1 MARPAERLRLQE
13 VDTVT
18 YTPKPGDR
26 VTSPLLVGE
35 WEVMFVL
42 GQQCMVVTSGLP
54 SSRAA
59 VPTDSITPVAPSLP
73 PEPAVGSVVRA
84 HGRLWHSKAD
94 FWHTSLGDV
103 PKKWA
108 DLAAAPDLSPVV
120 PVDDAAEWLEKQQ
133 HKPYMVEPFRDEF
146 GGWDK

>member
-1 MARPAERLRLQE
+1 M
-13 VDTVT
+13 T

-42 GQQCMVVTSGLP
+42 GQQCMVVTSGVP

-59 VPTDSITPVAPSLP
+59 VPTDSITPVDPAMP
-73 PEPAVGSVVRA
+73 PEPAVGAVVRA
-84 HGRLWHSKAD
+84 HGRLWHRSGTDEWFGSDDKGLRS
-94 FWHTSLGDV
+94 FQ
-103 PKKWA
+103 KWP
-108 DLAAAPDLSPVV
+108 DLATAPDLSPVV
-120 PVDDAAEWLEKQQ
+120 AVDDVARWLDSQEATVLRAELRAK
-133 HKPYMVEPFRDEF
+133 F

>member
-1 MARPAERLRLQE
+1 M
-13 VDTVT
+13 T

-42 GQQCMVVTSGLP
+42 GQLCMVVTSGVP

-59 VPTDSITPVAPSLP
+59 VPLDSITPVAPSLP

-84 HGRLWHSKAD
+84 YGRLWHKKAD
-94 FWHTSLGDV
+94 YWQTSLGDV
-103 PKKWA
+103 PKKWPA
-108 DLAAAPDLSPVV
+108 LATAPDLSPVV
-120 PVDDAAEWLEKQQ
+120 AVDDVCDWLDSRLVPEA
-133 HKPYMVEPFRDEF
+133 VAFRAEF
-146 GGWDK
+146 GGWGK